1 MASSFIGVACLRK
14 MEKLHR
20 SWSHM
25 ILVSQKN
32 IIKWKEKSPQYDTIY
47 SLRRTALPVQHFHH
61 HISKGEVYKQ
71 GAPHPQAPRATGAR
85 AGTRRLLMHSGLSQ
99 FPYHPFTHHNLYQSS
114 ESIENGCRRVKL
126 HRSIKPNPLKAEPE
140 VFQFTL

>member
-1 MASSFIGVACLRK
+1 VTDPQFCHGHGNRPVEDDMASSFIGVACLRK

-71 GAPHPQAPRATGAR
+71 GALRATGFPNSHITPLLNSHITPLLTITFTKAR
-85 AGTRRLLMHSGLSQ
+85 NQLKMVADVS
-99 FPYHPFTHHNLYQSS
+99 N
-114 ESIENGCRRVKL
+114 SIGV
-126 HRSIKPNPLKAEPE
+126 
-140 VFQFTL
+140 